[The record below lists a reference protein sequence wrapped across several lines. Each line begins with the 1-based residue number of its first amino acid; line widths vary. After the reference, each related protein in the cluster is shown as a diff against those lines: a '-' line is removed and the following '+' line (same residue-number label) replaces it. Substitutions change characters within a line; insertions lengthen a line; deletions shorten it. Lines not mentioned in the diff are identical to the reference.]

1 MALTL
6 EQYAEHLDTRADLN
20 WPEPPHIRGTKSKP
34 HLKRL
39 DFIKAVTWNVYGTLL
54 SITGGEFY
62 REHPKAFIME
72 LALDKAIQEFKMW
85 KAMSRKPGEPARLL
99 RTMIENITL
108 DVQLHVEKGER
119 YPETPVEK
127 IWEGVIKKLL
137 LNEYSYNVD
146 FFGSVEDYSI
156 KMAYFFHR
164 SLQGTGCDEG
174 AAETVQWIKNQHYW
188 QGLLS
193 DAQCFTTVQLQ
204 RGLMQQDRTFVLDY
218 CIPQSHRSLSHSV
231 RAKKPSDRL
240 FKDMVLKLRQ
250 NNIKP
255 EETLHIGSDLVND
268 LAPAKKHGFITCL
281 FTGDV
286 SSLRADPELINDRNR
301 PDVLI
306 TDFREVI
313 KMLSDEAA

>member
-1 MALTL
+1 
-6 EQYAEHLDTRADLN
+6 
-20 WPEPPHIRGTKSKP
+20 
-34 HLKRL
+34 
-39 DFIKAVTWNVYGTLL
+39 
-54 SITGGEFY
+54 
-62 REHPKAFIME
+62 
-72 LALDKAIQEFKMW
+72 
-85 KAMSRKPGEPARLL
+85 
-99 RTMIENITL
+99 
-108 DVQLHVEKGER
+108 
-119 YPETPVEK
+119 
-127 IWEGVIKKLL
+127 
-137 LNEYSYNVD
+137 
-146 FFGSVEDYSI
+146 
-156 KMAYFFHR
+156 
-164 SLQGTGCDEG
+164 
-174 AAETVQWIKNQHYW
+174 
-188 QGLLS
+188 
-193 DAQCFTTVQLQ
+193 VQLQ